1 MMILYTSKSNQMNF
15 YDDHRPA
22 KLLRSA
28 FSSIFYFT
36 WTSGLIIGYSK
47 SISAHA
53 HILYGSTGVYILIF
67 SLLTCKLVHKYE
79 VIGYAVFLAGVAL
92 MLTDPFAHKTGGVD
106 EAWIGNSAAF
116 IGAGFGAVLGI
127 LSTKNVRVQHPL
139 VMMTHYFIFAVG
151 LQMVVFP
158 YLEDN
163 PLFFSTDS
171 QYGAFGWMTDIN
183 LILYLDG
190 FVVPFTGI
198 AANVAFIYCY
208 VYWPIEVICIAAL
221 FEPFIAQ
228 FAGVMLGQDEI
239 PGTRTLFG
247 LLIISVGM
255 VIASYG
261 AKLKMISKI
270 KSLLDENL
278 N

>member
-1 MMILYTSKSNQMNF
+1 MDWQFSSYHWSRVRCSAWNSEHEECEGAAPTG
-15 YDDHRPA
+15 YDDA
-22 KLLRSA
+22 LLHLCRWS
-28 FSSIFYFT
+28 T
-36 WTSGLIIGYSK
+36 NGII
-47 SISAHA
+47 I
-53 HILYGSTGVYILIF
+53 
-67 SLLTCKLVHKYE
+67 
-79 VIGYAVFLAGVAL
+79 
-92 MLTDPFAHKTGGVD
+92 
-106 EAWIGNSAAF
+106 
-116 IGAGFGAVLGI
+116 
-127 LSTKNVRVQHPL
+127 
-139 VMMTHYFIFAVG
+139 
-151 LQMVVFP
+151 VFP

-171 QYGAFGWMTDIN
+171 QYGAFGWITDIN

-190 FVVPFTGI
+190 FIVPFTGI

-228 FAGVMLGQDEI
+228 FAGIMLGQDEI

-247 LLIISVGM
+247 LLIISVGV

-261 AKLKMISKI
+261 AKMKMISKI